1 MSRLVLATADT
12 DFEQRVRD
20 AFDGELHGPLR
31 YWRDELLVD
40 PSDAVRELGG
50 RDVEV
55 VALGPDV
62 ATDDALA
69 LATAFDQ
76 SRPDISVVIIAPPS
90 TDLLQEA
97 LRAGARDVIAPDMA
111 PADLR
116 AAIERAFDTATHRRR
131 VFDGD
136 DFGAAEGD
144 HRRVVMALCPKGGAG
159 KTTISTNL
167 ALALAQVAPGEV
179 VILDLDV
186 QFGDVASA
194 LGLRPD
200 LTLADAVRSIDTLD
214 ATSLKAHLTIH
225 PQDDLFVLCAPATP
239 TEADEITIDQVER
252 VVELLTQSFKYVVVD
267 TASGLDEN
275 TLAAL
280 EFATDLLL
288 ISATDVPSIRAT
300 VKEIEA
306 LRVIGKPQHLW
317 HFVLNRADARTG
329 LTIPAIERTVG
340 INVDVAIPSSRSVP
354 LSLNQGEPLVL
365 SDPRAAVSLAMLQLV
380 RRLAPQAAPA
390 DTRPTG
396 IFRRR

>member
-1 MSRLVLATADT
+1 MSRLVLATTDT
-12 DFEQRVRD
+12 DFEQRVLD
-20 AFDGELHGPLR
+20 AFGGELHAPLR
-31 YWRDELLVD
+31 YWREDMLED
-40 PSDAVRELGG
+40 PTDAVRELGG

-76 SRPDISVVIIAPPS
+76 SRPDISVVIVAPPS

-136 DFGAAEGD
+136 EFGAGAEDPG
-144 HRRVVMALCPKGGAG
+144 RVVMALCPKGGAG

-179 VILDLDV
+179 VIVDLDV

-200 LTLADAVRSIDTLD
+200 LTLADALRSIDDLD
-214 ATSLKAHLTIH
+214 ATTLKAHLTIH
-225 PQDDLFVLCAPATP
+225 PQDDLYVLCAPTTP
-239 TEADEITIDQVER
+239 TEADEISVEQIEQV
-252 VVELLTQSFKYVVVD
+252 VTLLAESFKYVVID

-275 TLAAL
+275 TLTAL
-280 EFATDLLL
+280 EHATDLLL
-288 ISATDVPSIRAT
+288 ISATDVPSVRAT

-317 HFVLNRADARTG
+317 HFVLNRADAKTG

-365 SDPRAAVSLAMLQLV
+365 SDPRSAVSLAMLQLV
-380 RRLAPQAAPA
+380 RRVAPQAAPT
-390 DTRPTG
+390 DTRPSG

>member
-20 AFDGELHGPLR
+20 AFEGELHGPLS

-50 RDVEV
+50 RGVEV

-136 DFGAAEGD
+136 DHGVGEED
-144 HRRVVMALCPKGGAG
+144 PRRVVMALCPKGGAG

-239 TEADEITIDQVER
+239 TEADEITIDEVER

>member
-1 MSRLVLATADT
+1 MSRLVLATANVE
-12 DFEQRVRD
+12 FESRVRD
-20 AFDGELHGPLR
+20 AFDGELTGPLS
-31 YWRDELLVD
+31 YWREGLLLD
-40 PSDAVRELGG
+40 PGDAVRELSGSG
-50 RDVEV
+50 VEV

-62 ATDDALA
+62 PPENALA
-69 LATAFDQ
+69 LASAFDHQ
-76 SRPDISVVIIAPPS
+76 RPDISVVIIAPPS
-90 TDLLQEA
+90 TDLLQSA
-97 LRAGARDVIAPDMA
+97 LRAGARDVLAPDME

-116 AAIERAFDTATHRRR
+116 AAIERAFDTAVHRRQL
-131 VFDGD
+131 FDSD
-136 DFGAAEGD
+136 DAEGD
-144 HRRVVMALCPKGGAG
+144 NGDRGRVIMALCPKGGAG
-159 KTTISTNL
+159 KTTVSTNL

-179 VILDLDV
+179 VIIDLDL

-200 LTLADAVRSIDTLD
+200 LTFADAVRSLDTLD
-214 ATSLKAHLTIH
+214 ATGLKAHLTVH
-225 PQDDLFVLCAPATP
+225 PADLFVLCAPTTP
-239 TEADEITIDQVER
+239 TEADDLTVEQVER
-252 VVELLTQSFKYVVVD
+252 VLELLTQSFKYVVID

-280 EFATDLLL
+280 EYATDLLL
-288 ISATDVPSIRAT
+288 ISATDIPSIRAT

-340 INVDVAIPSSRSVP
+340 INVDVSIPSSRSVP
-354 LSLNQGEPLVL
+354 MSLNQGEPLVL
-365 SDPRAAVSLAMLQLV
+365 ADPRSAVSLAMLQIV
-380 RRLAPQAAPA
+380 RRVAPRAAPA

>member
-1 MSRLVLATADT
+1 MSRLVLATTDT
-12 DFEQRVRD
+12 DFERRVRE
-20 AFDGELHGPLR
+20 AFDGELNGPLR
-31 YWRDELLVD
+31 YWREDMLVD
-40 PSDAVRELGG
+40 PGDAVRELGG

-55 VALGPDV
+55 VALGPDLP
-62 ATDDALA
+62 ADEALA
-69 LATAFDQ
+69 LASAFDHD
-76 SRPDISVVIIAPPS
+76 RPDISVLIIAPPS
-90 TDLLQEA
+90 TELLRSA

-111 PADLR
+111 PPDLR

-136 DFGAAEGD
+136 DLGGGD
-144 HRRVVMALCPKGGAG
+144 ADRRSVVMALCPKGGAG

-200 LTLADAVRSIDTLD
+200 LTLADALRSIDQLD
-214 ATSLKAHLTIH
+214 ATTLKAHLTLH
-225 PQDDLFVLCAPATP
+225 PHDDLYVLCAPTSP
-239 TEADEITIDQVER
+239 TEADDITVEQIER
-252 VVELLTQSFKYVVVD
+252 VVELLGQAFKYVVID
-267 TASGLDEN
+267 TASGLDEH

-280 EFATDLLL
+280 EYATDLLL

-329 LTIPAIERTVG
+329 LTVPAIERTVG
-340 INVDVAIPSSRSVP
+340 INVDVAVPSSRSVP
-354 LSLNQGEPLVL
+354 VSLNEGEPLVL
-365 SDPRAAVSLAMLQLV
+365 SDPRSPVSVAMHQLV
-380 RRLAPQAAPA
+380 RRIAPQVAPA
-390 DTRPTG
+390 DSRPSG
-396 IFRRR
+396 LFRRR

>member
-1 MSRLVLATADT
+1 MSRLVLATANLE
-12 DFEQRVRD
+12 FEARVRE
-20 AFDGELHGPLR
+20 AFDGELTGPLS
-31 YWRDELLVD
+31 YWREGMLLD
-40 PSDAVRELGG
+40 PGDAVRELSGSG
-50 RDVEV
+50 VEV

-62 ATDDALA
+62 PAENALA
-69 LATAFDQ
+69 LASAFDHQ
-76 SRPDISVVIIAPPS
+76 RPDISVVIIAPPS
-90 TDLLQEA
+90 TDLLQSA

-116 AAIERAFDTATHRRR
+116 AAIERAFDTAVHRRQQ
-131 VFDGD
+131 FDGD
-136 DFGAAEGD
+136 DPESEDGD
-144 HRRVVMALCPKGGAG
+144 RGRVIMALCPKGGAG
-159 KTTISTNL
+159 KTTVATNL

-179 VILDLDV
+179 VIIDLDL

-200 LTLADAVRSIDTLD
+200 LTFADAVRSLDTLD
-214 ATSLKAHLTIH
+214 ATGLKAHLTVH
-225 PQDDLFVLCAPATP
+225 PADLFVLCAPATP
-239 TEADEITIDQVER
+239 TEADDLTIEQVER
-252 VVELLTQSFKYVVVD
+252 VLELLTQSFKYVVVD

-280 EFATDLLL
+280 EYATDLLL

-317 HFVLNRADARTG
+317 HFVLNRADAKTG

-354 LSLNQGEPLVL
+354 MSLNQGEPLVL
-365 SDPRAAVSLAMLQLV
+365 SDPRSTVSLAMLQIV
-380 RRLAPQAAPA
+380 RRVAPRATPA

>member
-1 MSRLVLATADT
+1 MSRLVLATSNT
-12 DFEQRVRD
+12 EFERRVRD

-31 YWRDELLVD
+31 YWRDDMLVD
-40 PSDAVRELGG
+40 PADAVREIGG

-62 ATDDALA
+62 PAHEALA
-69 LATAFDQ
+69 LASAFDHD
-76 SRPDISVVIIAPPS
+76 RPDISVLIVAPPS
-90 TDLLQEA
+90 KDLLQSA

-136 DFGAAEGD
+136 DAEVDEGD
-144 HRRVVMALCPKGGAG
+144 RNHVIVVLCPKGGAG

-167 ALALAQVAPGEV
+167 ALALAQVAPGDV
-179 VILDLDV
+179 VIVDLDL
-186 QFGDVASA
+186 QFGDVSSS
-194 LGLRPD
+194 LGLRPE
-200 LTLADAVRSIDTLD
+200 LTFSDAVRSNDVLD
-214 ATSLKAHLTIH
+214 ATTLKAHLTAH
-225 PQDDLFVLCAPATP
+225 PQDLFALCAPRLP
-239 TEADEITIDQVER
+239 TEADDIGLEHVER
-252 VVELLTQSFKYVVVD
+252 MLHLLTQSFRYVVVD

-275 TLAAL
+275 TLVSL
-280 EFATDLLL
+280 EHATDLVLV
-288 ISATDVPSIRAT
+288 SATDVPSIRAT

-306 LRVIGKPQHLW
+306 LRIIGKPQHEW

-354 LSLNQGEPLVL
+354 LSLNQGEPLV
-365 SDPRAAVSLAMLQLV
+365 SADPRSAVSMAMFQLV
-380 RRLAPQAAPA
+380 RRVAPHAVPA
-390 DTRPTG
+390 DNRPTN

>member
-1 MSRLVLATADT
+1 MSRLVLATANLE
-12 DFEQRVRD
+12 FEARVRE
-20 AFDGELHGPLR
+20 AFDGELTGPLS
-31 YWRDELLVD
+31 YWREGMLLD
-40 PSDAVRELGG
+40 PGDAVRELSGSG
-50 RDVEV
+50 VEV

-62 ATDDALA
+62 PAENALA
-69 LATAFDQ
+69 LASAFDHQ
-76 SRPDISVVIIAPPS
+76 RPDISVVIIAPPS
-90 TDLLQEA
+90 TDLLQSA

-116 AAIERAFDTATHRRR
+116 AAIERAFDTAVHRRQQ
-131 VFDGD
+131 FDGD
-136 DFGAAEGD
+136 DPESEDGD
-144 HRRVVMALCPKGGAG
+144 RGRVIMALCPKGGAG
-159 KTTISTNL
+159 KTTVATNL

-179 VILDLDV
+179 VIIDLDL

-200 LTLADAVRSIDTLD
+200 LTFADAVRSLDTLD
-214 ATSLKAHLTIH
+214 ATGLKAHLTVH
-225 PQDDLFVLCAPATP
+225 PADLFVLCAPATP
-239 TEADEITIDQVER
+239 TEADDLTIEQVER
-252 VVELLTQSFKYVVVD
+252 VLELLTQSFKYVVVD

-280 EFATDLLL
+280 EYATDLLL

-317 HFVLNRADARTG
+317 HFVLNRADAKTG

-340 INVDVAIPSSRSVP
+340 INVDVELPSSRSVP
-354 LSLNQGEPLVL
+354 MSLNQGEPLVL
-365 SDPRAAVSLAMLQLV
+365 SDPRSTVSLAMLQIV
-380 RRLAPQAAPA
+380 RRVAPRATPA

>member
-1 MSRLVLATADT
+1 MSRLVLATANT
-12 DFEQRVRD
+12 EFEQRVRD
-20 AFDGELHGPLR
+20 AFAGELQGPLR
-31 YWRDELLVD
+31 YWRDDMLVD
-40 PSDAVRELGG
+40 AGDAVRELSG
-50 RDVEV
+50 RGVEV
-55 VALGPDV
+55 VALGPGVSDER
-62 ATDDALA
+62 ALA
-69 LATAFDQ
+69 LASAFDHT
-76 SRPDISVVIIAPPS
+76 RPDISVLIIAPPS
-90 TDLLQEA
+90 TDLLQSA

-136 DFGAAEGD
+136 DHDDGEDDRG
-144 HRRVVMALCPKGGAG
+144 RVIMALCPKGGAG
-159 KTTISTNL
+159 KTTVSTNL

-179 VILDLDV
+179 VILDLDL

-200 LTLADAVRSIDTLD
+200 LTFADAVRSLESLD
-214 ATSLKAHLTIH
+214 ATSLKAHLTVH
-225 PQDDLFVLCAPATP
+225 PQDDLYVLCAPDTP
-239 TEADEITIDQVER
+239 TEADDITVEQVER
-252 VVELLTQSFKYVVVD
+252 VLDLLTESFKYVVID
-267 TASGLDEN
+267 TASGLDET
-275 TLAAL
+275 TLASL
-280 EFATDLLL
+280 EYATDLLL
-288 ISATDVPSIRAT
+288 ISATDIPSIRAT

-365 SDPRAAVSLAMLQLV
+365 SDPRSAVSLAMLQLV
-380 RRLAPQAAPA
+380 RRVAPQTTPA

>member
-1 MSRLVLATADT
+1 MSRLVLATTDA

-31 YWRDELLVD
+31 YWRDDMLVD
-40 PSDAVRELGG
+40 PGDAVRELGG
-50 RDVEV
+50 RGVEV
-55 VALGPDV
+55 VALGPDMPEEH
-62 ATDDALA
+62 ALA
-69 LATAFDQ
+69 LATAFDHD
-76 SRPDISVVIIAPPS
+76 RPDISVVIIAPPS
-90 TDLLQEA
+90 TDLLQSA
-97 LRAGARDVIAPDMA
+97 LRAGARDVIAPDIA

-116 AAIERAFDTATHRRR
+116 AAINKAFDTATHRRQ

-136 DFGAAEGD
+136 GD
-144 HRRVVMALCPKGGAG
+144 GSSDDDRGRVIMALCPKGGAG
-159 KTTISTNL
+159 KTTVSTNL
-167 ALALAQVAPGEV
+167 ALALAQIAPGEV

-200 LTLADAVRSIDTLD
+200 LTFADAVRSVDTLD
-214 ATSLKAHLTIH
+214 ATGLKAHLTVH
-225 PQDDLFVLCAPATP
+225 AQDLFVLCAPKTP
-239 TEADEITIDQVER
+239 TEADDITIEQVER
-252 VVELLTQSFKYVVVD
+252 VLELLTQSFKYVVVD
-267 TASGLDEN
+267 TASGLDEY
-275 TLAAL
+275 TLASL
-280 EFATDLLL
+280 EYATDLLL

-354 LSLNQGEPLVL
+354 LSLNQGEPIVL
-365 SDPRAAVSLAMLQLV
+365 SDPRSAVTLAMLQLV
-380 RRLAPQAAPA
+380 RRLAPKTAPL

>member
-1 MSRLVLATADT
+1 MSRLVLATTDA
-12 DFEQRVRD
+12 DFEQRVLD
-20 AFDGELHGPLR
+20 AFDGDLHAPLR
-31 YWRDELLVD
+31 YWREDMLVD
-40 PSDAVRELGG
+40 PADAVRELGG

-62 ATDDALA
+62 STADALA

-76 SRPDISVVIIAPPS
+76 SRPDISVVIVAPPS

-131 VFDGD
+131 VFDSD
-136 DFGAAEGD
+136 DFGGDGD
-144 HRRVVMALCPKGGAG
+144 HARVVMALCPKGGAG
-159 KTTISTNL
+159 KSTISTNL

-179 VILDLDV
+179 VIVDLDV

-200 LTLADAVRSIDTLD
+200 LTLADAVRSLEHLD

-225 PQDDLFVLCAPATP
+225 PQDDLYVLCAPTTP
-239 TEADEITIDQVER
+239 TEADDITVEQIEQV
-252 VVELLTQSFKYVVVD
+252 VALLAQSFKYVVID
-267 TASGLDEN
+267 TASGLDEY
-275 TLAAL
+275 TLTAL
-280 EFATDLLL
+280 EHATDLLL

-317 HFVLNRADARTG
+317 HFVLNRADAKTG

-340 INVDVAIPSSRSVP
+340 INVDVAVPSSRSVP

-365 SDPRAAVSLAMLQLV
+365 SDPRSAVTLAMLQLV

-390 DTRPTG
+390 DSRPSG

>member
-1 MSRLVLATADT
+1 MSRLVLATADV

-20 AFDGELHGPLR
+20 AFDGELNGPLR
-31 YWRDELLVD
+31 YWRDDMLVD
-40 PSDAVRELGG
+40 PGDAVRELSG
-50 RDVEV
+50 RGVEV

-62 ATDDALA
+62 PEENALA
-69 LATAFDQ
+69 LASAFDHD
-76 SRPDISVVIIAPPS
+76 RPDISVVIIAPPS
-90 TDLLQEA
+90 TDLLQSA
-97 LRAGARDVIAPDMA
+97 LRAGARDVIAPDIA

-116 AAIERAFDTATHRRR
+116 AAIEKAFDTATHRRQ
-131 VFDGD
+131 VFEGDGD
-136 DFGAAEGD
+136 GNGGNDGRG
-144 HRRVVMALCPKGGAG
+144 RVIMSLCPKGGAG
-159 KTTISTNL
+159 KTTVSTNL

-179 VILDLDV
+179 VILDLDL

-200 LTLADAVRSIDTLD
+200 LTFADAVRSVEHLD
-214 ATSLKAHLTIH
+214 ATSLKAHLTVH
-225 PQDDLFVLCAPATP
+225 PQDLFVLCAPATP
-239 TEADEITIDQVER
+239 TEADELTTDQVER
-252 VVELLTQSFKYVVVD
+252 VLELLTQSFKYVVID

-280 EFATDLLL
+280 EYATDLLL

-365 SDPRAAVSLAMLQLV
+365 SDPRSAVTLAMLQLV
-380 RRLAPQAAPA
+380 KRVAPQVAPA
-390 DTRPTG
+390 DTRPSG